1 MYEKTIIL
9 NGFSKSWAM
18 TGWRLGYVAGPKEF
32 IAKIIPI
39 QQYFYSCPPSF
50 AQRVGVK
57 ALDYDVSNHVADYR
71 RKRDLIYN
79 GLKDKYNVVKPR
91 GAFYIFP
98 EAPGKDG
105 EKFVEKALQNSV
117 FMIPGKV
124 FSQRS
129 SHFRIS
135 FAVPDET
142 ILKGVEIL
150 NKLA

>member
-1 MYEKTIIL
+1 M
-9 NGFSKSWAM
+9 
-18 TGWRLGYVAGPKEF
+18 
-32 IAKIIPI
+32 
-39 QQYFYSCPPSF
+39 
-50 AQRVGVK
+50 K

-71 RKRDLIYN
+71 RKRDLIYE
-79 GLKDKYNVVKPR
+79 GLNEKFNVVKPR

-105 EKFVEKALQNSV
+105 EKFVEKALNNNV
-117 FMIPGKV
+117 FMIPGRV

-142 ILKGVEIL
+142 ILRGVEIL
-150 NKLA
+150 NKLV